1 MAGLNAFVS
10 ENQLFVGHVR
20 LKDKEN
26 EITATRQL
34 LDKIDVEDAVVS
46 IDAFHQF
53 GYFFARPNNNS
64 TTNASSSTSCIPIPP
79 INNGVMMLSYL
90 ELSNVNSSRLSI
102 SSKAP
107 KSEVTFPIGITLIP
121 NCPMSGSSA
130 LA

>member
-1 MAGLNAFVS
+1 MNNVS
-10 ENQLFVGHVR
+10 ER
-20 LKDKEN
+20 
-26 EITATRQL
+26 EIYF
-34 LDKIDVEDAVVS
+34 IDTGDHLEEVVLRYDEYEESSSLAV
-46 IDAFHQF
+46 AL
-53 GYFFARPNNNS
+53 YARPNNNS
-64 TTNASSSTSCIPIPP
+64 TTNASSSTSCIPVPP

-121 NCPMSGSSA
+121 NCPISGSSA